1 MKKAWGGRFSKTP
14 EQWIEEFGAS
24 ISFDQELVME
34 DIEGSIAHVKML
46 GKTNIISPEESEK
59 IVAGLLNLKEKAQAS
74 ELEYSVSEEDIH
86 LNLEKMLTDDIGP
99 DRKSTRLNSSHVKIS
114 Y

>member
-1 MKKAWGGRFSKTP
+1 MKKAWGGRFSKSS

-24 ISFDQELVME
+24 ISFDQELVLE

-46 GKTNIISPEESEK
+46 GKSNIIPLEESEQ
-59 IVAGLLNLKEKAQAS
+59 IVAGLLTLKQKAEAG

-86 LNLEKMLTDDIGP
+86 LNLEKC
-99 DRKSTRLNSSHVKIS
+99 
-114 Y
+114 